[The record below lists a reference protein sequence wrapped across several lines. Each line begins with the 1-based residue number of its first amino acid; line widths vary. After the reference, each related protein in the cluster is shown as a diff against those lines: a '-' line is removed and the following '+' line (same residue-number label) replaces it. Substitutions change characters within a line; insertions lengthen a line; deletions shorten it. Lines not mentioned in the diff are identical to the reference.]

1 MRFAFDFVDPGDNR
15 VERMGARIGQRRL
28 QTWMSRKPLQI
39 ALGGKNG
46 AGFAAVDPV
55 QQFGRAGPFGGDAF
69 ARLRVGPPI
78 SFGRPGKI
86 EKRVEPPRMF
96 ESGHPASKRR
106 QGLQVD
112 RQPMP
117 CDHLSEVGSAE

>member
-46 AGFAAVDPV
+46 AGFAAVDGADV
-55 QQFGRAGPFGGDAF
+55 QIGLTDGNSSCLIRAGAD
-69 ARLRVGPPI
+69 
-78 SFGRPGKI
+78 
-86 EKRVEPPRMF
+86 
-96 ESGHPASKRR
+96 
-106 QGLQVD
+106 
-112 RQPMP
+112 
-117 CDHLSEVGSAE
+117 GSARYVVMPMRL